1 MRFPRLLSGGGRNT
15 LLSHLGEGGKWD
27 VQGIL
32 EDVSADKWLANSA
45 SGNESGNERPL
56 SLPLS
61 LAVVKDR

>member
-1 MRFPRLLSGGGRNT
+1 MVNGLQQGDAQAFHRG
-15 LLSHLGEGGKWD
+15 LGVCQRD
-27 VQGIL
+27 VRGIL